1 MQATNRTAR
10 PPARPRHGDRR
21 PEPSANGRPHGPDPA
36 PSADGSDGRGADGRF
51 TAGNRHGHGNAFARQ
66 VAERRKSLLAAVGP
80 EDVAAVGR
88 KLLAQALAG
97 DVAAAKVLLAH
108 VCGKPLPAVDP
119 DRLDLHELGLLMES
133 PDIADIAVI
142 RGRVDPALAA
152 EKLRRAEAATA
163 EEFVAALRERV
174 REMRDADLDMFLATM
189 DEAEAL
195 GLDDDEDDGEDGGK
209 RP

>member
-1 MQATNRTAR
+1 MKATNGNTTAR
-10 PPARPRHGDRR
+10 PPARPRRRDRR
-21 PEPSANGRPHGPDPA
+21 PEPSANGRHPGPAPA

-108 VCGKPLPAVDP
+108 VVGKPLPAVDP
-119 DRLDLHELGLLMES
+119 DRLDLDELRLLLES
-133 PDIADIAVI
+133 PLAGDLPPT
-142 RGRVDPALAA
+142 GRVDPALLAEIILATRACTVEQLQAA
-152 EKLRRAEAATA
+152 LAEAMARNRRKLA
-163 EEFVAALRERV
+163 ELTKDHIDRFI
-174 REMRDADLDMFLATM
+174 D
-189 DEAEAL
+189 
-195 GLDDDEDDGEDGGK
+195 GDDEDET
-209 RP
+209 